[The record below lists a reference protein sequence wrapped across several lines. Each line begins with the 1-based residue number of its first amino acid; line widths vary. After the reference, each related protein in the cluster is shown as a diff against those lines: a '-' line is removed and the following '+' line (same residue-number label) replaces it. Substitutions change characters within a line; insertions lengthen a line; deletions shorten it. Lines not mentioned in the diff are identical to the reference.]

1 MPDSGINQ
9 TSPAIDPWADSALDA
24 PLRLTVFRDASAA
37 EKREIE
43 TTLRGFMP
51 ALRDTRAP
59 AKGALPWVKLATF
72 GDDRSDR
79 GSLRHNHNVTAVYG
93 VEGDYDGE
101 LITLERARQVIAGA
115 NIAAIIYTSPSNR
128 PGAPRWRILCPT
140 SKPVHPANR
149 AKLMSRLN
157 GLFVGA
163 LAAESFT
170 LSQSYYFGAITGS
183 EGHTVIA
190 VDGRAIDEADELDA
204 SAVGRPDPKPAPTA
218 ASTPGTASRGIPW
231 GIGTDYGC
239 HALAAECEAIRNAA
253 DGGKHHALNKA
264 AYSIGGLVAG
274 GELEEDAALAELAE
288 ALESIRGR
296 CADFSHAE
304 RTLKVAFA
312 DGKAAPRPHSG
323 GPPPVNL
330 NFDPDTGEILSETD
344 EVSKINKFSKIDF
357 GLDEAEDADPWGEAA
372 EPPKPP
378 PKPTKGLRILTMADV
393 EALPPPQ
400 WLIAG
405 LIPAQGLVIPY
416 GPPKAGKTFIAL
428 AIALHIAAGLEWEG
442 KATKQGAV
450 VYIVGEGLGGFAT
463 RLAVMR
469 AAYGIPLDA
478 PFFVVPRA
486 VNFREDKEV
495 VILVQLARQ
504 AVPAGMPIA
513 MIVIDTLARAMP
525 GVDENSA
532 QEVGLV
538 IARCDAVRDELAC
551 TVMPIHH
558 SGKDVERGMRGSNAI
573 LGAVDASL
581 LVQTAGKGKVRVI
594 NDNQKDGEPHRPMI
608 FNMERVEVGF
618 PVRTSL
624 VPRLER
630 DAPDADA
637 ADAPQDEVRLTP
649 EAARALEILHSLCA
663 KEDPPIY
670 GRPGERNTGPSVTE
684 SAWRGEFYS
693 IAKPGAEYEAK
704 KKAFGRALKA
714 LDTAKKVASANG
726 RVWPC

>member
-1 MPDSGINQ
+1 MPDSAINH
-9 TSPAIDPWADSALDA
+9 SGPAIDPWADSALDT
-24 PLRLTVFRDASAA
+24 PLRLTVFRDASAS

-51 ALRDTRAP
+51 ALRDTHAP
-59 AKGALPWVKLATF
+59 SKAALPWVKLATF

-93 VEGDYDGE
+93 IEGDYDGE
-101 LITLERARQVIAGA
+101 RLTVERARQVLAGA

-128 PGAPRWRILCPT
+128 PDAPRWRILCPT
-140 SKPVHPANR
+140 SRPIHPSNR

-170 LSQSYYFGAITGS
+170 LSQSYYFGFITGS

-190 VDGRAIDEADELDA
+190 VDGRAIDEAVELDA
-204 SAVGRPDPKPAPTA
+204 SAVGRPDPKPAPTT
-218 ASTPGTASRGIPW
+218 ASTAATPARGVPW

-239 HALAAECEAIRNAA
+239 HALAAECEAIRNAS

-274 GELEEDAALAELAE
+274 GELDEDAALAELAD
-288 ALESIRGR
+288 ALESIRHR
-296 CADFSHAE
+296 CADFDHAA

-312 DGKAAPRPHSG
+312 DGKAAPRPHSA

-330 NFDPDTGEILSETD
+330 NFDPETGEVFDAPAEDPEAAGIDWGSE
-344 EVSKINKFSKIDF
+344 
-357 GLDEAEDADPWGEAA
+357 DEAPAEAPQPA
-372 EPPKPP
+372 PKH
-378 PKPTKGLRILTMADV
+378 GRALRILSMADV

-400 WLIAG
+400 WLVEG

-416 GPPKAGKTFIAL
+416 GPPKAGKTFVAL
-428 AIALHIAAGLEWEG
+428 AIALHVAAGLDWEG

-450 VYIVGEGLGGFAT
+450 VYVVGEGLGGFAT

-469 AAYGIPLDA
+469 HAYGIPIDA
-478 PFFVVPRA
+478 PFFVIPRA

-495 VILVQLARQ
+495 ITLVQLARQ

-513 MIVIDTLARAMP
+513 LIVIDTLARAMP

-538 IARCDAVRDELAC
+538 IARCDAVRDETGA
-551 TVMPIHH
+551 TIMPIHH

-581 LVQTAGKGKVRVI
+581 LVQAAGKGKVKVI
-594 NDNQKDGEPHRPMI
+594 NDNQKDGEPHRPML
-608 FNMERVEVGF
+608 FTMERVEVGF
-618 PVRTSL
+618 PVRSSL

-630 DAPDADA
+630 EGQHEPGRPPDPDKPSPQEMLARVLLAMNEAGLNMMRFAD
-637 ADAPQDEVRLTP
+637 V
-649 EAARALEILHSLCA
+649 ARALNLA
-663 KEDPPIY
+663 M
-670 GRPGERNTGPSVTE
+670 
-684 SAWRGEFYS
+684 
-693 IAKPGAEYEAK
+693 
-704 KKAFGRALKA
+704 GRAQDELRQSLPLGMEYAARVGDFMVWKSA
-714 LDTAKKVASANG
+714 QGTARNAPLMVHRRHANA
-726 RVWPC
+726 R